1 MAHYGDLQGASLQS
15 QELPTVSTPSS
26 NEPLIVLSNPTSP
39 PITSPPINSPQINSP
54 VQANSPDTTNPFEQ
68 NYPAYNSSANNYGAQ
83 NVPQQNVPSHN
94 VPQQNV
100 PQQNVPQ
107 QNVPQQNVP
116 QQNVPQQTV
125 PQQNVPQQ
133 NVPQQNVP
141 QQNVPQQNVPQ
152 QNVPSANSA
161 RPLIEEMIPTNMK
174 SVLMEYCGKNK
185 LPPPVF
191 KRDAPQSG
199 TYKTT
204 LTWCPP
210 NSEDVFEEK
219 ATYPN
224 KRDAENKASSRMLPR
239 IKEWNSNNAQA
250 DVGDSKGQLQQFIS
264 LNSTRFLTP
273 KYTTEGQGVGLFACT
288 LTVADSLGPEHVTNG
303 RGVGKK

>member
-15 QELPTVSTPSS
+15 QELLTVSTPSS

-39 PITSPPINSPQINSP
+39 PITSP

-68 NYPAYNSSANNYGAQ
+68 NYPAYNSSVQ
-83 NVPQQNVPSHN
+83 NVPPQNS
-94 VPQQNV
+94 PQQNV

-107 QNVPQQNVP
+107 QTVPQQNVPQQTVPQQNVPQQTVP

-141 QQNVPQQNVPQ
+141 
-152 QNVPSANSA
+152 SATSA
-161 RPLIEEMIPTNMK
+161 RPLIEEMIPANIK
-174 SVLMEYCGKNK
+174 GGLMEYCGKNK
-185 LPPPVF
+185 LQLPVF

-199 TYKTT
+199 TYKTI
-204 LTWCPP
+204 LTWSPP

-219 ATYPN
+219 ASYPS
-224 KRDAENKASSRMLPR
+224 KRDAENKVSSIMLAR
-239 IKEWNSNNAQA
+239 IKEWNSNNTQA
-250 DVGDSKGQLQQFIS
+250 DVGDSKGQLQRLVL
-264 LNSTRFLTP
+264 LNNTRFLVP
-273 KYTTEGQGVGLFACT
+273 KYSTVCEGIGLFACT
-288 LTVADSLGPEHVTNG
+288 LTVADSLGPELVTDG